1 MSVMISIRKVSKYF
15 KTLGGADVVA
25 LKDISFDVEAG
36 EFVAIVGPSGCG
48 KSTLLRIIAGLMPAS
63 EGEILIEGKPVNGPT
78 KGVGMVFQT
87 PVLMP
92 WKRVA
97 ENILFPLQ
105 IMGRKNDANNTNLN
119 QLMKLLGLEGFE
131 DAYPFELSGGMQ
143 SRVAI
148 GRALIT
154 NPKLLLMD
162 EPFGALDA
170 LTREKMGLEL
180 LRIWGE
186 YRNTVIF
193 VTHDVA
199 EAVFLADKVVV
210 MTPRPGTV
218 KNIIKI
224 DLDRPRDLS
233 VKSSPEFAEYALK
246 VRKELGLL

>member
-1 MSVMISIRKVSKYF
+1 MISIRKVSKFF
-15 KTLGGADVVA
+15 KTLGGAEVVA
-25 LKDISFDVEAG
+25 LKDVSFDVEAG

-48 KSTLLRIIAGLMPAS
+48 KSTLLRIIAGLTPAS
-63 EGEILIEGKPVNGPT
+63 EGEILIEGKPVNGPA

-97 ENILFPLQ
+97 ENILFPLH
-105 IMGRKNDANNTNLN
+105 IMGKKNEINESNLS
-119 QLMKLLGLEGFE
+119 QLLKLLGLEGFE
-131 DAYPFELSGGMQ
+131 NAYPFELSGGMQ

-170 LTREKMGLEL
+170 LTRERMGLEL

-218 KNIIKI
+218 KNVLKI
-224 DLDRPRDLS
+224 DLDRPRDLV
-233 VKSSPEFAEYALK
+233 VKSSSEFAEYALK